1 MKSQLKY
8 LLLLIMTVLFIAS
21 CDEDKYGDWKI
32 MNESWYD
39 NFIETHKDDPNFYV
53 TESGLAYHVIHH
65 GQYPQKPYI
74 GSGVKVTYKGK
85 LISDKEF
92 DTKNGYWF
100 GLSETIGGWQE
111 GLVKMTRGSHY
122 IFYIP
127 YKLGYGTTA
136 SGTIPPYSTLIFDI
150 TLDDVGN

>member
-8 LLLLIMTVLFIAS
+8 LLLLIITVLFIAS

-39 NFIETHKDDPNFYV
+39 NFIETHKSDSDFYV
-53 TESGLAYHVIHH
+53 TESGLAYRIIHH
-65 GQYPQKPYI
+65 GQYPQKPHY
-74 GSGVKVTYKGK
+74 GSGVKVTYKGQ
-85 LISDKEF
+85 LISDKTF
-92 DTKNGYWF
+92 DTKSEYWLA
-100 GLSETIGGWQE
+100 LSETISGWQE
-111 GLVKMTRGSHY
+111 GLVKMNRGRHY

-127 YKLGYGTTA
+127 YKLGYGTKG
-136 SGTIPPYSTLIFDI
+136 SGIIPPYSTLIFDI